1 MIDTYAATTGREPK
15 FMTERA
21 DVQPWYRHFWPWF
34 VLALLGSTVCASFFM
49 LYLAVKSEDSF
60 VIDRTEGTD
69 VVTARNLAADAN
81 ARALALDAELVF
93 DSDTRAIHVTLVEG
107 KLESA
112 PGTLELWLSHPT
124 VADRDQRVTL
134 TTARAD
140 DSGRPRWSGFLLDSP
155 ADRHYVVLSAADS
168 WRLNGVWNGE
178 PELRLTPGG
187 QDGPESKGDE

>member
-1 MIDTYAATTGREPK
+1 MIDTHAATTARESK

-34 VLALLGSTVCASFFM
+34 ILALLGSTVCASVFM
-49 LYLAVKSEDSF
+49 LYLALQSEDSF

-93 DSDTRAIHVTLVEG
+93 DRDTRAVHVTLLDG
-107 KLESA
+107 MLESA

-124 VADRDQRVTL
+124 VAARDQRVTL

-140 DSGRPRWSGFLLDSP
+140 DSGRPRWSGFLLDAP
-155 ADRHYVVLSAADS
+155 TDRHYIVLSAADS
-168 WRLNGVWNGE
+168 WRLSGVWKGE
-178 PELRLTPGG
+178 PELRLTSGG
-187 QDGPESKGDE
+187 QSRAKDNE